1 MTVKSAEIIMKRIS
15 KLILIGVS
23 LSVSASA
30 IADETCAKQP
40 SDGTLFQCTVQQ
52 KTLAEDDLNKA
63 YQTAKKR
70 IVQMYGTQKKLAD
83 DYVATLVDTQRN
95 WLKYRDGQCRLE
107 AFAAEEGSNASAV
120 ATNLCVIRIDKERFA
135 LLKQLPY

>member
-1 MTVKSAEIIMKRIS
+1 MKKIYEVALIAFSIS
-15 KLILIGVS
+15 M
-23 LSVSASA
+23 SASA
-30 IADETCAKQP
+30 LAESPCTKQP
-40 SDGTLFQCTVQQ
+40 SDGALFQCTVQQ
-52 KTLAEDDLNKA
+52 KKLAEDDLNKE

-107 AFAAEEGSNASAV
+107 AFAAEEVSNANAV
-120 ATNLCVIRIDKERFA
+120 ATKLCVIRINKERTA
-135 LLKQLPY
+135 ILKQLPY

>member
-1 MTVKSAEIIMKRIS
+1 MKRIS

-30 IADETCAKQP
+30 IADETCAKQL

-83 DYVATLVDTQRN
+83 DYVVTLVDTQRN

-120 ATNLCVIRIDKERFA
+120 ATNLCVIRIDKERIA